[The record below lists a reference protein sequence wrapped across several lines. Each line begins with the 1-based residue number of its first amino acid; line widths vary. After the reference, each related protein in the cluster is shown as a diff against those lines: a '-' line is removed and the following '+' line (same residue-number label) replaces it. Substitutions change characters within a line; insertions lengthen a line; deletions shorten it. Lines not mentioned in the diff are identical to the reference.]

1 MAAPA
6 KKFFGRRRRPENFFE
21 DTPRCRPPPCP
32 KTRAHLCLLNSCKK
46 VNYFLIS
53 CTNIPLSVMVWS
65 YWSSPVDPP
74 KTQNLLWKNAVA
86 APWTGNIWG
95 IACHVVVNPATNCQL
110 KNKVNAFQNFQ
121 IGISYSIF
129 ILEPVLPIGIWP
141 PKPFAATA
149 NNYGTRRIISCAEFA
164 TSLW

>member
-6 KKFFGRRRRPENFFE
+6 KKFSGRRRRPENFFE

-110 KNKVNAFQNFQ
+110 KNKVNAFQNCQ

-129 ILEPVLPIGIWP
+129 LFWNRSYQLAFGLQNLSP
-141 PKPFAATA
+141 PPQTITA
-149 NNYGTRRIISCAEFA
+149 PDGS
-164 TSLW
+164 